1 MLLSQNSEGFIPRVF
16 NKEGQ
21 GQQIQKGDH
30 ARLSSF
36 IGAIAVADLVKT
48 TLGPKGMDKMLVSGG
63 PHSGDV
69 VVTNDGATI
78 LKKIPVDNPAAKI
91 LVNISM
97 TQDDEVGD
105 GTTSVVVLAGELLRE
120 AEKLTLM
127 QKLHPQTIVRGWRH
141 ALRVAMNALDSCAVD
156 NKADTKL
163 FKKDLLNIA
172 RTTLSSKIVTNELDF
187 FAHLCVDAVLR
198 LKGSIDLDMIQVIKK
213 QGGTMRDSFLDS
225 GFILDKNF
233 GLSMATNYT
242 NPRIMVANTGM
253 DTDKIKIWGARVKV
267 HSMNEVAD
275 IEVAEKQKMKT
286 KVDKILAHNID
297 IFINRQLIYDYPEEL
312 FREAGVGSIEHAD
325 FDGVERLARVLDAE
339 ICSTFDYVAD
349 PAKKKGDDKDEEKTE
364 QSDDDKAA
372 RRQLG
377 RLGTCA
383 SVKEIMIGEDT
394 VIKFDGVPKGEACTI
409 VLRGASTHL
418 LDEME
423 RSIHDALC
431 ILTQT
436 IRESKVVLGGGCCE
450 LLMAQAVSQESRLTK
465 GKEALAMDA
474 YARALEQIPCILADN
489 AGFDAADIVTA
500 LRSEHAQGNHWMG
513 VCMET
518 GSIGDM
524 RKYGVTESH
533 KSKLQSLVSASEAAE
548 MILRVD
554 DIVKCA
560 PRPREQGRH

>member
-1 MLLSQNSEGFIPRVF
+1 MYTSTGAESFIPRVF
-16 NKEGQ
+16 NKEHQ
-21 GQQIQKGDH
+21 GHQIQKGDH

-36 IGAIAVADLVKT
+36 IGAIAVADLIKT

-63 PHSGDV
+63 PHGGDV
-69 VVTNDGATI
+69 TVTNDGATI

-127 QKLHPQTIVRGWRH
+127 QKLHPQTIIRGWRKSLVIAKD
-141 ALRVAMNALDSCAVD
+141 ALSACAVD
-156 NKADTKL
+156 NKNDDKL

-172 RTTLSSKIVTNELDF
+172 KTTLSSKIVTAELDF
-187 FAHLCVDAVLR
+187 FAKLCVDAVLR

-233 GLSMATNYT
+233 GLSMATTYT
-242 NPRIMVANTGM
+242 NPKIMVANTGM

-267 HSMNEVAD
+267 HSMDEVAQ
-275 IEVAEKQKMKT
+275 IEMAEKEKMKR
-286 KVDKILAHNID
+286 KVNKILSHNID

-325 FDGVERLARVLDAE
+325 FDGVERLSRVLNAE
-339 ICSTFDYVAD
+339 ICSTFDKVSD
-349 PAKKKGDDKDEEKTE
+349 IKSDEKEEKKDTDE
-364 QSDDDKAA
+364 AA
-372 RRQLG
+372 VNKTTMG
-377 RLGTCA
+377 RLGTCKT
-383 SVKEIMIGEDT
+383 VKEIMIGEDT

-409 VLRGASTHL
+409 VLRGASKHL
-418 LDEME
+418 LEEME

-436 IRESKVVLGGGCCE
+436 IRDSKVVLGGGCCE
-450 LLMAQAVSQESRLTK
+450 LLMAEAVFNGAKQMS
-465 GKEALAMDA
+465 GKDALAMDA
-474 YARALEQIPCILADN
+474 YGRALTRIPAILADN
-489 AGFDAADIVTA
+489 AGFDAADIITN
-500 LRSEHAQGNHWMG
+500 LRSEHSNGNHWMG

-518 GSIGDM
+518 GSTGDM
-524 RKYGVTESH
+524 RKYGVTESY
-533 KSKLQSLVSASEAAE
+533 KSKLQALISASEAAE

-560 PRPREQGRH
+560 PRPREDGRH

>member
-1 MLLSQNSEGFIPRVF
+1 MIQSTGGQSFIPRVF
-16 NKEGQ
+16 NREDQ
-21 GQQIQKGDH
+21 GHQIQKGDH

-48 TLGPKGMDKMLVSGG
+48 TLGPKGMDKMLVSGS
-63 PHSGDV
+63 PHGGDV
-69 VVTNDGATI
+69 TVTNDGATI
-78 LKKIPVDNPAAKI
+78 LKRIPVDNPAAKI

-127 QKLHPQTIVRGWRH
+127 MKLHPQTIIRGWRH
-141 ALRVAMNALDSCAVD
+141 ALDVAKNALSSCAVD
-156 NKADTKL
+156 NKADEKR

-172 RTTLSSKIVTNELDF
+172 RTTLSSKIVTSELEF
-187 FAHLCVDAVLR
+187 FAKLCVDAVLR

-213 QGGTMRDSFLDS
+213 QGGTMNDSFLDS

-233 GLSMATNYT
+233 GLSQKTVYK

-267 HSMNEVAD
+267 HSMD
-275 IEVAEKQKMKT
+275 DVAEIEKAEKEKMKR

-339 ICSTFDYVAD
+339 ILSTFDKVD
-349 PAKKKGDDKDEEKTE
+349 ESKSGDDSKDDEKKKKGKESSRVHK
-364 QSDDDKAA
+364 
-372 RRQLG
+372 
-377 RLGTCA
+377 LGTCA
-383 SVKEIMIGEDT
+383 TVQEIMLGEDT

-436 IRESKVVLGGGCCE
+436 IRESRVVLGGGCCE
-450 LLMAQAVSQESRLTK
+450 LLMAQAVHEEAMKTK

-474 YARALEQIPCILADN
+474 FANAMRQIPAILADN
-489 AGFDAADIVTA
+489 AGFDAAEIVTA
-500 LRSEHAQGNHWMG
+500 LRSEHSQGNHWMG

-524 RKYGVTESH
+524 RKYGVTESY
-533 KSKLQSLVSASEAAE
+533 KSKLQCLTSAAEAAE

-560 PRPREQGRH
+560 PRARDRGH

>member
-1 MLLSQNSEGFIPRVF
+1 MIQSVNSGGFIPTVF
-16 NKEGQ
+16 NKENQ
-21 GQQIQKGDH
+21 GHMIQKGDH

-63 PHSGDV
+63 PQGSDV
-69 VVTNDGATI
+69 TVTNDGATI

-127 QKLHPQTIVRGWRH
+127 RKLHPQTIIRGWRR
-141 ALRVAMNALDSCAVD
+141 AVDISKIALDACAVD
-156 NKADTKL
+156 NRDDEKK
-163 FKKDLLNIA
+163 FKKDLLNVA
-172 RTTLSSKIVTNELDF
+172 RTTLSSKIVTSELEF
-187 FAHLCVDAVLR
+187 FAQLCVDAVLR
-198 LKGSIDLDMIQVIKK
+198 LKGSIDLDMIQIIKK
-213 QGGTMRDSFLDS
+213 QGGSMKDSFLDS
-225 GFILDKNF
+225 GFILDKTF
-233 GLSMATNYT
+233 GLSQATSYK

-267 HSMNEVAD
+267 HSMDEVAA
-275 IEVAEKQKMKT
+275 IEVAEKGKMRT
-286 KVDKILAHNID
+286 KVEKILAHNID
-297 IFINRQLIYDYPEEL
+297 IFINRQLIYDYPEEI

-325 FDGVERLARVLDAE
+325 FEGVERLARVLDAE
-339 ICSTFDYVAD
+339 ICSTFDEVAD
-349 PAKKKGDDKDEEKTE
+349 NLGVSKGDEKSEEK
-364 QSDDDKAA
+364 SAGK
-372 RRQLG
+372 LG

-383 SVKEIMIGEDT
+383 SVTEMMIGEDT

-409 VLRGASTHL
+409 VLRGASSHL
-418 LDEME
+418 LAEME
-423 RSIHDALC
+423 RSVHDALC

-436 IRESKVVLGGGCCE
+436 IKNSKVVLGGGCTE
-450 LLMAQAVSQESRLTK
+450 MAMAQSVREAAAKTK

-474 YARALEQIPCILADN
+474 FARALAQIPNILADN
-489 AGFDAADIVTA
+489 AGFDAAEIVTQ
-500 LRSEHAQGNHWMG
+500 LRGEHSQGNHWMG

-524 RKYGVTESH
+524 RKYGVTESY
-533 KSKLQSLVSASEAAE
+533 KSKLQSLTSAAEAAE

-554 DIVKCA
+554 DVVKCA
-560 PRPREQGRH
+560 PRPRDPGH

>member
-1 MLLSQNSEGFIPRVF
+1 MPNVF
-16 NKEGQ
+16 KGENQ
-21 GQQIQKGDH
+21 GQSISKGDH

-48 TLGPKGMDKMLVSGG
+48 TLGPKGMDKMLVGIDPANPG
-63 PHSGDV
+63 NV
-69 VVTNDGATI
+69 TVTNDGATI
-78 LKKIPVDNPAAKI
+78 LKRIPVDNPAAKI

-127 QKLHPQTIVRGWRH
+127 NKLHPQTIVRGWRK
-141 ALRVAMNALDSCAVD
+141 ALDISKGALDACAVD
-156 NKADTKL
+156 NRDDDKK

-172 RTTLSSKIVTNELDF
+172 RTTLSSKIVTSELDF
-187 FAHLCVDAVLR
+187 FAKLCVDAVLR
-198 LKGSIDLDMIQVIKK
+198 LKGSIDLDMIQIIKK
-213 QGGTMRDSFLDS
+213 QGGTMKDSFLDS

-233 GLSMATNYT
+233 GLSMKTEWT
-242 NPRIMVANTGM
+242 RPRIMLANTGM

-267 HSMNEVAD
+267 HSMEEVAQ
-275 IEVAEKQKMKT
+275 IEVAEKQKMKS
-286 KVDKILAHNID
+286 KVDKILGHGID

-312 FREAGVGSIEHAD
+312 FRDAGVGSIEHAD
-325 FDGVERLARVLDAE
+325 FEGVERLARVLDAE
-339 ICSTFDYVAD
+339 ICSTFEKVEESKAES
-349 PAKKKGDDKDEEKTE
+349 KDE
-364 QSDDDKAA
+364 DDGNKATSGK
-372 RRQLG
+372 LG
-377 RLGTCA
+377 RLGTCE

-394 VIKFDGVPKGEACTI
+394 LIKFDGVPKGEACTI
-409 VLRGASTHL
+409 VLRGASGHL

-423 RSIHDALC
+423 RSVHDALC

-450 LLMAQAVSQESRLTK
+450 LLMAQAVSKEAAKTR

-474 YARALEQIPCILADN
+474 FARALTQIPAILADN
-489 AGFDAADIVTA
+489 AGFDAADIVTS
-500 LRSEHAQGNHWMG
+500 LRSEHAEGNHWMG
-513 VCMET
+513 VCMNT

-524 RKYGVTESH
+524 RKYGVQESY
-533 KSKLQSLVSASEAAE
+533 KSKLQCLTSAAEAAE

-560 PRPREQGRH
+560 PRARDHGH

>member
-1 MLLSQNSEGFIPRVF
+1 MIQSINSGGFIPKVF
-16 NKEGQ
+16 NKEDQ
-21 GQQIQKGDH
+21 GHMIQKGDH

-63 PHSGDV
+63 PQGSDV
-69 VVTNDGATI
+69 TVTNDGATI

-127 QKLHPQTIVRGWRH
+127 RKLHPQTIIRGWRR
-141 ALRVAMNALDSCAVD
+141 AVDISKNALDSCAVD
-156 NKADTKL
+156 NREDEKK
-163 FKKDLLNIA
+163 FKKDLLNVA
-172 RTTLSSKIVTNELDF
+172 RTTLSSKIVTSELEF
-187 FAHLCVDAVLR
+187 FAELCVDAVLR
-198 LKGSIDLDMIQVIKK
+198 LKGSIDLDMIQIIKK
-213 QGGTMRDSFLDS
+213 QGGSMKDSFLDS
-225 GFILDKNF
+225 GFILDKSF
-233 GLSMATNYT
+233 GLSQATSYK

-267 HSMNEVAD
+267 HSMDEVAA
-275 IEVAEKQKMKT
+275 IEVAEKSKMKA
-286 KVDKILAHNID
+286 KVDKILAHGID
-297 IFINRQLIYDYPEEL
+297 IFINRQLIYDYPEQL

-325 FDGVERLARVLDAE
+325 FEGVERLARVLDAE
-339 ICSTFDYVAD
+339 ICSTFDAVED
-349 PAKKKGDDKDEEKTE
+349 AKTESADEEKTA
-364 QSDDDKAA
+364 SKTSGK
-372 RRQLG
+372 LG

-383 SVKEIMIGEDT
+383 TVSELMIGEDT

-409 VLRGASTHL
+409 VLRGASSHL

-423 RSIHDALC
+423 RSVHDALC

-436 IRESKVVLGGGCCE
+436 IRNSKVVLGGGCCE
-450 LLMAQAVSQESRLTK
+450 LLMAQSVREAAAKTK

-474 YARALEQIPCILADN
+474 FARALSQIPNILADN
-489 AGFDAADIVTA
+489 AGFDAAEIVTQ
-500 LRSEHAQGNHWMG
+500 LRGEHSQGNHWMG

-524 RKYGVTESH
+524 RKYGVTESY
-533 KSKLQSLVSASEAAE
+533 KSKLQSLTSAAEAAE

-554 DIVKCA
+554 DVVKCA
-560 PRPREQGRH
+560 PRARDHGH